1 MKRILIHT
9 LIFSPDGVSTAY
21 LYNDIALR
29 LQERGY
35 EVVVLTTTPHFN
47 IVPSQVEKQPTRWK
61 IWGFC
66 KVSRFHG
73 MTVLHVPQRK
83 FKSTLLRL
91 LGFCYWHFVSFF
103 VGLTIRHVDLILS
116 PSPPLTIGL
125 LNLWLAKLKGCK
137 VVYNVQE
144 IYPDILKLKG
154 GIVLK
159 FLRWMEHKVYNG
171 SDAVTTIDK
180 VFHDTIVDRFEDES
194 KLHIIPNFVDTDLY
208 HEVAVQSSSTS
219 EATKSI
225 TSSSRVQDTSRI
237 GELENSTSN
246 SKPATDSK
254 LYTLNS
260 ELFPDT
266 ENIKLLYAGN
276 IGHAQSWE
284 PLIELADRTRDLNVE
299 YIVIGEGAKRGYVEE
314 EIKKRGLEKLHLL
327 PYQPRE
333 LMPAILSYS
342 DASFIFMAPEM
353 DGDGFP
359 SKVYTIMACQRP
371 MLILS
376 GENTPIVNFLKDK
389 GCAKLITEKDFD
401 KKVDEMVEWLRG
413 VTKEELRS
421 MGEKGITEIRKHYT
435 KEIVTSQYADL
446 VDSLLNTN
454 STK

>member
-1 MKRILIHT
+1 MKGKKILIHT

-29 LQERGY
+29 LQQKGY

-47 IVPSQVEKQPTRWK
+47 IVPEQVKKQPMKWK
-61 IWGFC
+61 VWGFC
-66 KVSRFHG
+66 KVSNFNG
-73 MTVLHVPQRK
+73 MTVLHVPQKK
-83 FKSTLLRL
+83 FKSTVLRL
-91 LGFCYWHFVSFF
+91 LGFVYWHIVSFF
-103 VGLTIRHVDLILS
+103 IGLAIKHVDLILS
-116 PSPPLTIGL
+116 PSPPLTIGW
-125 LNLWLAKLKGCK
+125 LNLGLAKLKGCK
-137 VVYNVQE
+137 VAYNVQE

-154 GIVLK
+154 GITLK
-159 FLRWMEHKVYNG
+159 FLRWMEHKVYNE

-180 VFHDTIVDRFEDES
+180 VFHDTIVDRFEDKS

-208 HEVAVQSSSTS
+208 KEVSSL
-219 EATKSI
+219 EL
-225 TSSSRVQDTSRI
+225 SSLLDSSLFP
-237 GELENSTSN
+237 E
-246 SKPATDSK
+246 TDS
-254 LYTLNS
+254 
-260 ELFPDT
+260 
-266 ENIKLLYAGN
+266 IKLLYAGN

-284 PLIELADRTRDLNVE
+284 PLVALAERTKDLNIE

-314 EIKKRGLEKLHLL
+314 EIKNKDLKKLHLL

-389 GCAKLITEKDFD
+389 CCAKLITEKDFE
-401 KKVDEMVEWLRG
+401 KKIEEMVSWLLN
-413 VTKEELRS
+413 VTKEELRE
-421 MGEKGITEIRKHYT
+421 MGKRGLAEIQAKYT
-435 KEIVTSQYADL
+435 KEKVTDMYVDL
-446 VDSLLNTN
+446 VDSLV
-454 STK
+454 K

>member
-1 MKRILIHT
+1 MKRVLIHT

-29 LQERGY
+29 LQQRGY

-47 IVPSQVEKQPTRWK
+47 IVPEQVEKQPMRWK
-61 IWGFC
+61 VWGFC
-66 KVSRFHG
+66 KKSKFNG
-73 MTVLHVPQRK
+73 MTVLHVPQKK
-83 FKSTLLRL
+83 FKSTILRL
-91 LGFCYWHFVSFF
+91 IGFVYWHIVSFII
-103 VGLTIRHVDLILS
+103 GLTIKHVDLILS
-116 PSPPLTIGL
+116 PSPPLTVGWM
-125 LNLWLAKLKGCK
+125 NLGLAKLKGCK
-137 VVYNVQE
+137 VIYNVQE

-154 GIVLK
+154 GFVLK

-180 VFHDTIVDRFEDES
+180 VFHDTIVERFEDKS
-194 KLHIIPNFVDTDLY
+194 KLHIIPNFVDTELY
-208 HEVAVQSSSTS
+208 HKVSVEFKDESLETVQEVQSNRAHGGSPKGSKST
-219 EATKSI
+219 
-225 TSSSRVQDTSRI
+225 
-237 GELENSTSN
+237 ENLSN
-246 SKPATDSK
+246 SKLTTDSK

-260 ELFPDT
+260 KLFPNTDS
-266 ENIKLLYAGN
+266 IKLLYAGN

-299 YIVIGEGAKRGYVEE
+299 YIVIGEGAKRGYVKE

-389 GCAKLITEKDFD
+389 GCAKLITEKDFK
-401 KKVDEMVEWLRG
+401 KKVDEMVAWLEN
-413 VTKEELRS
+413 VTKEELKE
-421 MGEKGITEIRKHYT
+421 MGKRGLAEIQAKYT
-435 KEIVTSQYADL
+435 KEKVTDMYVDL
-446 VDSLLNTN
+446 VDSLV
-454 STK
+454 